1 MTRFPYDQFAKDYL
15 KELLQ
20 PLGEVETS
28 RKVPAEIREIDIY
41 FAPAPP
47 SISDT
52 IDLGL
57 LGRIAAEP
65 ALIEPFR
72 NAATI
77 AEIRS
82 CMNKLFDIFA
92 EIKRQGKVGKNRI
105 NESELPRL
113 WILSPT
119 ASESILDGFRANLD
133 TEHWERGVHFL
144 ADYLRTAI
152 VAIHQLPCNEE
163 TLWLRILGK
172 GRVQQQAIDELEA
185 LPSEHPLRAKAIDL
199 LLSLKTTLEVNQ
211 NVDQEDRDLIM
222 RLSPIYEQKL
232 AEAKQQGIQEAR
244 QVYEQRLTEAKQQGI
259 QEGMQEGIQ
268 EGTKAERRKV
278 IENLLQVRF
287 GALDAELREMIEPL
301 LALSPEEF
309 TPLLLQLSREELLDR
324 FRFM

>member
-28 RKVPAEIREIDIY
+28 RKVPAQIREIDVY
-41 FAPAPP
+41 FIP
-47 SISDT
+47 SPQSSET
-52 IDLGL
+52 IELGL
-57 LGRIAAEP
+57 LGKFAAEP

-92 EIKRQGKVGKNRI
+92 EIKRQTKADKNRI
-105 NESELPRL
+105 TESELPRL

-119 ASESILDGFRANLD
+119 VSESILNGFRTSSDEDN
-133 TEHWERGVHFL
+133 WEAGVYFL
-144 ADYLRTAI
+144 GEYLRTAI
-152 VAIHQLPCNEE
+152 VAIHQLPSTQE

-185 LPSEHPLRAKAIDL
+185 LPPNNPLRSKAIDL

-211 NVDQEDRDLIM
+211 NIDNEDRDLIM

-232 AEAKQQGIQEAR
+232 AEAKQEG
-244 QVYEQRLTEAKQQGI
+244 V
-259 QEGMQEGIQ
+259 QEGLDEGIR
-268 EGTKAERRKV
+268 AERRSV
-278 IENLLQVRF
+278 IENLLRVRF
-287 GALDAELREMIEPL
+287 GSLDAELRRIIEPL

-309 TPLLLQLSREELLDR
+309 TPLLLQRSREELLNR
-324 FRFM
+324 FLRDLS

>member
-28 RKVPAEIREIDIY
+28 RKVPAQIREIDVY
-41 FAPAPP
+41 FIP
-47 SISDT
+47 SPQSSET
-52 IDLGL
+52 IELGL
-57 LGRIAAEP
+57 LGKFAAEP

-92 EIKRQGKVGKNRI
+92 EIKRQSKADKNRI
-105 NESELPRL
+105 PESELPRL

-119 ASESILDGFRANLD
+119 VSESILNGFRTSSDEDNWGL
-133 TEHWERGVHFL
+133 GVHFL
-144 ADYLRTAI
+144 AEYLRTAI
-152 VAIHQLPCNEE
+152 VAIHQLPSTQE

-172 GRVQQQAIDELEA
+172 GRIQQQAIDELEA
-185 LPSEHPLRAKAIDL
+185 LPRNNPLRSKAIDL

-211 NVDQEDRDLIM
+211 NIDEEDRDLIM

-232 AEAKQQGIQEAR
+232 AEAKQEGI
-244 QVYEQRLTEAKQQGI
+244 
-259 QEGMQEGIQ
+259 QEGIQ
-268 EGTKAERRKV
+268 EGLEEGIRAERRNV
-278 IENLLQVRF
+278 IENLLRVRF
-287 GALDAELREMIEPL
+287 GSLDAELRRIIEPL
-301 LALSPEEF
+301 LVLSPEEF
-309 TPLLLQLSREELLDR
+309 TPLLLQLSREELLNR
-324 FRFM
+324 FLGDLS